1 MIVSQT
7 RQFVFVHIFKTA
19 GTSIKRVIRRY
30 AMPGWQETA
39 NSVLKRIGVRQYSPV
54 TRGDHVK
61 ATTLIEEI
69 GKPDFDRLFSFAFV
83 RNPWDWELSHY
94 RYICKMQAHA
104 EHEAVLN
111 LGCFSEYVRWRV
123 DGRFHSQE
131 SFLLH
136 EGQQVVDLVG
146 RFENLESDFRY
157 VCHRIGIPFRLP
169 KLNRTKSDDYRRHY
183 CDQTRDLIAQ
193 TYSGDIERFGYSFSP
208 AADFELR

>member
-1 MIVSQT
+1 
-7 RQFVFVHIFKTA
+7 
-19 GTSIKRVIRRY
+19 
-30 AMPGWQETA
+30 
-39 NSVLKRIGVRQYSPV
+39 
-54 TRGDHVK
+54 
-61 ATTLIEEI
+61 
-69 GKPDFDRLFSFAFV
+69 
-83 RNPWDWELSHY
+83 
-94 RYICKMQAHA
+94 MQAHA